1 MKCKIALARSL
12 VIFEDLIAAIESAK
26 TIFITAHVGPDGD
39 TLGSMLGLKFALEK
53 ARPSIHRIDCVISG
67 KMPDVYSFLP
77 GIRDVLRMETATTLL
92 EKYDVAISVDCGSKD
107 RLGLGQKPFNEAS
120 TSINIDHHI
129 SNDKFATINVV
140 EPHAA
145 ASGEVVFDILKAMAI
160 PLDASIATCLYTAIM
175 TDTGNFKYSSTS
187 ARVMEV
193 ASHLINA
200 GAGPEYIYKQIYGK
214 MPWCQVTMQAEA
226 VTGTQFNADRNV
238 AWTSVSRE
246 QLKKHGAEDEH
257 VDGLV
262 ESLRQ
267 IDGVL
272 ISAIFKENASGHTK
286 VSLRSDNHAIDV
298 AAIMG
303 IFDGGGHRMAAGC
316 TIEKPLAEARA
327 ELLPILE
334 ERVQIVSKAKP
345 GSSV

>member
-1 MKCKIALARSL
+1 
-12 VIFEDLIAAIESAK
+12 LIAALESAK
-26 TIFITAHVGPDGD
+26 TVFITAHVGPDGD

-53 ARPSIHRIDCVISG
+53 ARPGIHRVDCVISG

-77 GIRDVLRMETATTLL
+77 GIRDVLRMESATTLL
-92 EKYDVAISVDCGSKD
+92 HQYDIAISVDCGSKD
-107 RLGLGQKPFNEAS
+107 RLGLGQKPFDAAG
-120 TSINIDHHI
+120 TSANIDHHI
-129 SNDKFATINVV
+129 SNDRFARINVV
-140 EPHAA
+140 NPHAA
-145 ASGEVVFDILKAMAI
+145 ASGEVVFDLLKAMAI

-187 ARVMEV
+187 ARIMEV

-200 GAGPEYIYKQIYGK
+200 GAGPEYIYKQIYEK
-214 MPWCQVTMQAEA
+214 MPWCQVALQAEVVSA
-226 VTGTQFNADRNV
+226 AQFNTARNI
-238 AWTSVSRE
+238 AWTSITRE
-246 QLKKHGAEDEH
+246 QLQKHGAEDEH

-272 ISAIFKENASGHTK
+272 ISAIFKENVSGHTK
-286 VSLRSDNHAIDV
+286 VSLRSDSHDIDV

-303 IFDGGGHRMAAGC
+303 LFQGGGHRMAAGC

-327 ELLPILE
+327 SLLPILE
-334 ERVQIVSKAKP
+334 ERVQAVSAAAV
-345 GSSV
+345 GALT

>member
-1 MKCKIALARSL
+1 MGTIALARSL
-12 VIFEDLIAAIESAK
+12 VIYEDLIAAIESAK
-26 TIFITAHVGPDGD
+26 TLFITAHVGPDGD

-53 ARPSIHRIDCVISG
+53 ARPGIHRVDCVISG

-107 RLGLGQKPFNEAS
+107 RLGLGQKPFSEAG

-129 SNDKFATINVV
+129 SNDRFGSINVV

-145 ASGEVVFDILKAMAI
+145 ASGEVVFNILKALAI

-175 TDTGNFKYSSTS
+175 TDTGNFKYSATS
-187 ARVMEV
+187 ASVMNV
-193 ASHLINA
+193 ASQLINA
-200 GAGPEYIYKQIYGK
+200 GAGPEYIYKQIYEK
-214 MPWCQVTMQAEA
+214 TPWCQAALQAEA
-226 VTGTQFNADRNV
+226 LLATQFNANRNV

-246 QLKKHGAEDEH
+246 QLAKYGAEDEH

-286 VSLRSDNHAIDV
+286 VSLRSDHQEIDV
-298 AAIMG
+298 AAVMG
-303 IFDGGGHRMAAGC
+303 LFSGGGHRMAAGC
-316 TIEKPLAEARA
+316 TIEKPLPEARA
-327 ELLPILE
+327 ALLPILE
-334 ERVQIVSKAKP
+334 ERVQIVAKILAASP
-345 GSSV
+345 V